1 MSTKVLRDPEIGLDC
16 SETPFRPPKTLS
28 RNDLAVCSSCE
39 LLFSSDVVGPK
50 DIVIL
55 DKGGLQL
62 NESPLVQITYNNT
75 TYGLANSY
83 LWPRGIH
90 RNFKVDANFD
100 LELNLY
106 FRDVYSPDKWL
117 GVVIPITIDDAQAK
131 PYFSEI
137 NTGRR
142 TINIES
148 LIEKDK
154 PVLIYK
160 GIDLRNR
167 DGAKKQTAP
176 QCQSLTSTLS
186 WFIFPTT
193 FISNVDANRMR
204 SFRMPATNT
213 IPAPDHEITL
223 ERARKLCMI
232 IPSVVLKRD
241 SEEKKRL
248 GNEAGAGIYLT
259 RALQCQRIDP
269 IKDVRGDAVYLNGP
283 TERTLHKELE
293 DSANLNKSIDAKGK
307 SGVRANDVENIL
319 ALVVGITVGVICISL
334 LSYGIYTLLFKQFIG
349 KLETMESTI
358 LATPIP
364 CKPPLII

>member
-16 SETPFRPPKTLS
+16 TETPFRPPKTLT
-28 RNDLAVCSSCE
+28 RADLAVCSSCE
-39 LLFSSDVVGPK
+39 LLFSSDIVGPK

-62 NESPLVQITYNNT
+62 NESPLVQITYNHT
-75 TYGLANSY
+75 TYGLANCY

-90 RNFKVDANFD
+90 RDFKVDVNYD

-106 FRDVYSPDKWL
+106 FRDVYSPDKWF
-117 GVVIPITIDDAQAK
+117 GVVIPITINDYNAK

-142 TINIES
+142 TVNIET

-154 PVLIYK
+154 PVLVYK

-167 DGAKKQTAP
+167 DAAKKQTAP
-176 QCQSLTSTLS
+176 QCQSLTDTLT

-193 FISNVDANRMR
+193 YISNNDANRMR
-204 SFRMPATNT
+204 SFGLPATNT
-213 IPAPDHEITL
+213 IPAADHEITL

-232 IPSVVLKRD
+232 IPKVVLKRD
-241 SEEKKRL
+241 SEAK
-248 GNEAGAGIYLT
+248 GNSDTGAGVYLT

-269 IKDVRGDAVYLNGP
+269 NKDVRGDAVYLNGP
-283 TERTLHKELE
+283 AERTLDKELE

-307 SGVRANDVENIL
+307 SGIRANDVENIL
-319 ALVVGITVGVICISL
+319 ALVVGITVGVVCMSL
-334 LSYGIYTLLFKQFIG
+334 LAYGIYTLLFKQFIG

-358 LATPIP
+358 LTTPIP